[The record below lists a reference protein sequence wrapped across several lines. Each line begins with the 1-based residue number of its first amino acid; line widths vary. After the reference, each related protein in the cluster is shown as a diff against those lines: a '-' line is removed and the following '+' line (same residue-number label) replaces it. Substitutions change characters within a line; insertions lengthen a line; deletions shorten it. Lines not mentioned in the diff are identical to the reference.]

1 VGGDGGRG
9 GFVRHVPAHVCRRRR
24 RQKQLTAAD
33 AIAAVAVAYNTT
45 PHVAR
50 WSTGVGGA
58 GGRGW
63 GTELAWMGDAAAAS
77 VASPFM
83 SVDVG
88 GGRGN

>member
-1 VGGDGGRG
+1 MGGDKKRG
-9 GFVRHVPAHVCRRRR
+9 GCVCRAAAHVCRRRR
-24 RQKQLTAAD
+24 RQRQLTAAD
-33 AIAAVAVAYNTT
+33 AIAAVAVAYKTT
-45 PHVAR
+45 PHKPR
-50 WSTGVGGA
+50 WSTGVGEA

-63 GTELAWMGDAAAAS
+63 GSEWTWMGDAAAAS